1 MTDYNKQAT
10 DFIGV
15 SRISITI
22 TLAPKQTCPPW
33 RGPHA
38 ESCDHVHGHKYNI
51 TVKHVPTGRSIRFP
65 FWGSKHDADN
75 DIYPSTYDVLA
86 CLSSD
91 SSLPEDVDR
100 YLAEF
105 GYDKGVSVKLIEKTV
120 KFGEKIRQFFT
131 DIGALDALREIQ

>member
-15 SRISITI
+15 SRLTVTI

-33 RGPHA
+33 RGAHA
-38 ESCDHVHGHKYNI
+38 ESCDHVHGYKYNI
-51 TVKHVPTGRSIRFP
+51 KLTHVPTGRSLRFP
-65 FWGSKHDADN
+65 FWNSLSAKEEGES
-75 DIYPSTYDVLA
+75 PSAYDVLT

-91 SSLPEDVDR
+91 SSLPEDVDG

-105 GYDKGVSVKLIEKTV
+105 GYGKGVSVKLIERTV
-120 KFGEKIRQFFT
+120 KFGEKVRRFFNS
-131 DIGALDALREIQ
+131 IGALDALREIS